1 MCLLAICMSA
11 LEKCLFRSFSHFLIG
26 LFFFSGIELYDL
38 LIYFGNQF
46 FVVSF
51 AILLLLLFI
60 LAVIHVIFQCTQS
73 NVVYTIHDVY
83 DFTHI
88 IFILLFFCHHGTE
101 WASLVPQTVKKLLAM
116 QGSDPWVRKIPW
128 RRGWQPTP
136 VFLPSK
142 FHKQRRLV
150 GCSPWGYK
158 ESDTT
163 EPLTHRREYPRNP
176 QTLSSQSK
184 KNISLQR
191 PICKMKFTNTF
202 VQHQLQV
209 QFKHA

>member
-1 MCLLAICMSA
+1 MCLLVIYISY
-11 LEKCLFRSFSHFLIG
+11 LKKCLLRSFSHFLIG
-26 LFFFSGIELYDL
+26 LFFSGIELYDL

-60 LAVIHVIFQCTQS
+60 LAVIHVIFQCTLS

-83 DFTHI
+83 GFTHI
-88 IFILLFFCHHGTE
+88 IFILLFLCHHRTE
-101 WASLVPQTVKKLLAM
+101 WASLVPQTVRKLPAM

-136 VFLPSK
+136 VFLPRK

-150 GCSPWGYK
+150 GCSPWGCK

-163 EPLTHRREYPRNP
+163 EPLT
-176 QTLSSQSK
+176 
-184 KNISLQR
+184 
-191 PICKMKFTNTF
+191 
-202 VQHQLQV
+202 
-209 QFKHA
+209 